1 MDGKGK
7 GKSPLGPKPVKE
19 EVIGEVLAQLIS
31 YL

>member
-7 GKSPLGPKPVKE
+7 GKSPLGSKPVKE
-19 EVIGEVLAQLIS
+19 EATEEVLAQLIS